1 MSKTSTPGRAPRRS
15 RSVVRPRF
23 FALLALTLA
32 AVPTLVSLGPAEA
45 LNPDFVGP
53 RDPGQ
58 HGFPAYYTDDS
69 GVELQMCDDGSAACG
84 GATNASL
91 APAAGEN
98 FYWMATADMSAPGL
112 DVSIEFA
119 AEAAWAN
126 RTTPITFDR
135 LRIRG
140 HADQIGTYT
149 VTHPYGTTNV
159 QVTDAAATRNI
170 NFTDDVGCEG
180 ASCNFAQ
187 MASAGQITNWIT
199 STTPPAGRLGDGVT
213 AEAATMGG
221 EPASV
226 SVTGPAGTAST
237 TNFVVT
243 GKLANPNAV
252 YAPKSVAFGLV
263 RTAKTRSVRV
273 KNLNTVDAAGPY
285 RIGAI
290 TVTGS
295 AAFRKAASTCTRGLV
310 LAVGASCTVGV
321 KFRPTAG
328 VKQYKGVLHINDST
342 PSGGR
347 TVNLRGR

>member
-1 MSKTSTPGRAPRRS
+1 MTKTSTSGRAARRS
-15 RSVVRPRF
+15 RSVVRPRLL
-23 FALLALTLA
+23 ALLALTLA

-45 LNPDFVGP
+45 LNPDAVGP

-58 HGFPAYYTDDS
+58 RGFPAYYTDDS
-69 GVELQMCDDGSAACG
+69 GVELQMCDDGSAACL

-98 FYWMATADMSAPGL
+98 FYWMATADMSTAGL
-112 DVSIEFA
+112 EVSMEFA

-140 HADQIGTYT
+140 HANQIGTYT

-159 QVTDAAATRNI
+159 QVTDANAVRNI
-170 NFTDDVGCEG
+170 NFTEDIGCEG
-180 ASCNFAQ
+180 ARCNFAQ
-187 MASAGQITNWIT
+187 MATAGQITSWIT

-213 AEAATMGG
+213 AEAAEVNGV
-221 EPASV
+221 PAEV
-226 SVTGPAGTAST
+226 SISGPAGTAST
-237 TNFVVT
+237 SDFVVM
-243 GKLANPNAV
+243 GKLANANAV
-252 YAPKSVAFGLV
+252 YAPKSLAFGLV

-273 KNLNTVDAAGPY
+273 KNLNTPDASPY
-285 RIGAI
+285 TIGAV
-290 TVTGS
+290 TLTGS
-295 AAFRKAASTCTRGLV
+295 KAFRKAAGTCTNGLV
-310 LAVGASCTVGV
+310 LAIGASCTVGV

-347 TVNLRGR
+347 TVNLKGR